1 MADYPAK
8 PKFRGRGPWEREA
21 VRNGHPPEFSIGD
34 RVTIIFG
41 GLPGRINNVELRQV
55 DPPAWRFE
63 VHSSWY
69 FASELR
75 KDKA

>member
-8 PKFRGRGPWEREA
+8 PTFRGRGQWEREA

-34 RVTIIFG
+34 RVQVFG
-41 GLPGRINNVELRQV
+41 VAGVFRITNLELRQC
-55 DPPAWRFE
+55 DPPVWRFE
-63 VHSSWY
+63 VRCRWY

-75 KDKA
+75 SK